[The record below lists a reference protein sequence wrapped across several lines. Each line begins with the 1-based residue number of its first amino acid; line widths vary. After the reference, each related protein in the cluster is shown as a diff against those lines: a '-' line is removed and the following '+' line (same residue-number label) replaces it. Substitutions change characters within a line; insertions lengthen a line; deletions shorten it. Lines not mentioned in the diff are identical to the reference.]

1 MARRLGFVE
10 PMKATTTSAP
20 PYDGNWLYEVKLD
33 GYRVLAV
40 KNGKAVQLWSRNKKR
55 LDERF
60 PEVAAAVA
68 KLPVT
73 HCILDG
79 EVCALDGKG
88 HSSFQLLQNSEEG
101 VHPIVYYV
109 FDVLF
114 AGGKD
119 LRRLPLMRRKTHLDA
134 ILLNAKD
141 PLRPSIFFTEDPATV
156 LRKMREVGAEGA
168 IAKRR
173 DSTYDGGSRSSAWV
187 KIKWRRSQELVIVGY
202 TLPEKSRQY
211 FGSLALGYYEGKKL
225 IFAGRVGTGY
235 TAKTLKEI
243 YGKLR
248 KIEVAEP
255 PVERIKPPS
264 GRWRGPDWRPA
275 TTRWVQPRLVGQFE
289 FAEWTSDGVLRQGSF
304 VGLRDDKDP
313 RKVVREPPLGK

>member
-1 MARRLGFVE
+1 MVRRLGFIE
-10 PMKATTTSAP
+10 PMKASTTAAA
-20 PYDGNWLYEVKLD
+20 PYDGDWLYEVKFD

-68 KLPVT
+68 KLPAT
-73 HCILDG
+73 RCIVDG
-79 EVCALDGKG
+79 EVCALDEKG
-88 HSSFQLLQNSEEG
+88 CSSFQLLQNSDEG
-101 VHPIVYYV
+101 AHPIVYYV
-109 FDVLF
+109 FDALF
-114 AGGKD
+114 EGAMD
-119 LRRLPLMRRKTHLDA
+119 LRALPLMQRKTRLDA
-134 ILLNAKD
+134 ILLNSKD
-141 PLRPSIFFTEDPATV
+141 PIRPSVFFTEDPAAV
-156 LRKMREVGAEGA
+156 LKKMREVGAEGA

-173 DSTYDGGSRSSAWV
+173 DSTYDAGSRSPSWI

-211 FGSLALGYYEGKKL
+211 FGSLAVGYYEGRKL

-264 GRWRGPDWRPA
+264 GRWRGPDWKPA
-275 TTRWVQPRLVGQFE
+275 TTRWVEPKLVGQFE
-289 FAEWTSDGVLRQGSF
+289 FAEWTADGVLRQGSF
-304 VGLRDDKDP
+304 VGLREDKDP
-313 RKVVREPPLGK
+313 KKVIREPLLAE